1 MRPVFLFLLASLGF
15 ALAACGTTEDRTVVV
30 QPAPGQTVV
39 IPDHGDAHLVP
50 RERS

>member
-1 MRPVFLFLLASLGF
+1 MRPFLLSFLASLGL

-39 IPDHGDAHLVP
+39 IPSNGDAHVVP

>member
-1 MRPVFLFLLASLGF
+1 MRPFFLLLLASLGF

-39 IPDHGDAHLVP
+39 VPSDGDAHVVP
-50 RERS
+50 RQR